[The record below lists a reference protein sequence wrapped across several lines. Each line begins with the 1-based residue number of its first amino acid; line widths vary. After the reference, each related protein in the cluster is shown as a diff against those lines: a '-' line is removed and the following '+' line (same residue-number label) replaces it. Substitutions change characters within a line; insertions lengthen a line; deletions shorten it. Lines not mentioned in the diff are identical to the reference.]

1 MLPLIIAQYEF
12 LIQLCHCH
20 VIRII
25 HNTDRSVCGRLQQSF
40 QNKPAYFNYHP
51 VGLIIA
57 VILDVPVDVMSVQS
71 IYGIEEDKQLMDFF
85 LPRLG
90 NICTEQESHCRFDN
104 AICIGINRKLII
116 GADEL
121 FFTKDLGFDGFSNFK
136 LASWGS
142 QRLFLCYVL
151 ST

>member
-25 HNTDRSVCGRLQQSF
+25 HNTGRSVCGRLQQSF

-57 VILDVPVDVMSVQS
+57 VILDVPVDVIDDGTPTLNLKVAQDLNITIPDDVLKQS
-71 IYGIEEDKQLMDFF
+71 DIAVKADK
-85 LPRLG
+85 
-90 NICTEQESHCRFDN
+90 
-104 AICIGINRKLII
+104 
-116 GADEL
+116 
-121 FFTKDLGFDGFSNFK
+121 
-136 LASWGS
+136 
-142 QRLFLCYVL
+142 
-151 ST
+151 